1 MREQFTLKNGQTV
14 LIRNAEEL
22 DAAALA
28 AFFHTCGSET
38 DFLSFGAEDC
48 PFDEERAHQ
57 MICGATGNSALYLAL
72 LDGEIVAELSLT
84 VPPRKRFSHK
94 LELGIA
100 VSRRVWRQ
108 GLGQRLMEL
117 SVQHGNTCGSDSIF
131 LTVSV
136 DNEAGIALYRRF
148 GFREYGRYERQA
160 LINGVYSDA
169 LLMNLYLNLNE
180 QDA

>member
-1 MREQFTLKNGQTV
+1 MQERFTLKNGQTV
-14 LIRNAEEL
+14 LIRRAEEA

-28 AFFHTCGSET
+28 AFFHACGGET

-48 PFDEERAHQ
+48 PFDEERARQ
-57 MICGATGNSALYLAL
+57 FILGATNASALYLAL

-84 VPPRKRFSHK
+84 VPPRKRFYHK

-100 VSRRVWRQ
+100 LSKSVWRQ
-108 GLGQRLMEL
+108 GLGSRLMEL
-117 SVQHGNTCGSDSIF
+117 ALQHGKEHGIDSIF
-131 LTVSV
+131 LTVSAE
-136 DNEAGIALYRRF
+136 NEAGIALYRRY

-169 LLMNLYLNLNE
+169 LLMNLYLHE
-180 QDA
+180 QHA